1 MEKILEWLKKPLYAG
16 LAGFL
21 AGLIVGLPL
30 LGWLI
35 WPVQWTD
42 AAPQHLRSD
51 LQVDYL
57 RMIIDSYGRNGDEN
71 LVIKRWQDLGVAAK
85 PALEAL
91 SANPGTT
98 EPKEIEKLALL
109 VQAPV
114 PAIKPETKP
123 QAQAQ
128 KGKGD
133 APTTQAN
140 KPETQTEATLLP
152 GAAVETPEKT
162 SGSKTNLT
170 LLLGIMC
177 VLTLGVGG
185 LLVFLLLR
193 RKKAAMEGEEEVDD
207 TAEGYS
213 GQDMEYVQEESA
225 GGAVAA
231 STAAPAKKRVSADS
245 EEPPVVQFMTTYM
258 LGDDL
263 YDDSF
268 SIDAPTGEFLGE
280 CGVGISETIGVG
292 DPKKVTAFEVW
303 LFDKNDIQTVTKVLM
318 SNHAFNDP
326 NIRQRLLAKGEPQLV
341 EPGKRI
347 LLETASLQMEA
358 RIVDASYGGGAMPN
372 NSYFDRLTLEL
383 AVWPKA

>member
-1 MEKILEWLKKPLYAG
+1 MDKILERLKNPLYSG
-16 LAGFL
+16 LAGFV

-42 AAPQHLRSD
+42 ASPQHLRSD

-57 RMIIDSYGRNGDEN
+57 RMIMDSYSRNGDEN
-71 LVIKRWQDLGVAAK
+71 MVQKRWLELGEAAK

-98 EPKEIEKLALL
+98 EANEIEKLALL

-114 PAIKPETKP
+114 PAIKPENKP
-123 QAQAQ
+123 QTQEQ

-133 APTTQAN
+133 APITEEN

-152 GAAVETPEKT
+152 GAVAETPEKT

-170 LLLGIMC
+170 LLLGVMC
-177 VLTLGVGG
+177 VLTIGVGG
-185 LLVFLLLR
+185 LLAFLLLR
-193 RKKAAMEGEEEVDD
+193 RKKAALEGEEEVEEA
-207 TAEGYS
+207 AEGYA
-213 GQDMEYVQEESA
+213 GEDMEYAQETSA
-225 GGAVAA
+225 GDAA
-231 STAAPAKKRVSADS
+231 AIISKKRASADS

-383 AVWPKA
+383 AVWPKGS

>member
-1 MEKILEWLKKPLYAG
+1 MEKILERLKNPLYAG
-16 LAGFL
+16 LAGFI

-30 LGWLI
+30 LGWLV

-51 LQVDYL
+51 LQVEYL
-57 RMIIDSYGRNGDEN
+57 RMIIDSYNRNGDEG
-71 LVIKRWQDLGVAAK
+71 LVQKRWQDLGVAAK

-91 SANPGTT
+91 SANPGTMD
-98 EPKEIEKLALL
+98 PKEIEKIALL

-114 PAIKPETKP
+114 PAIKPSTKP
-123 QAQAQ
+123 QEQTQ

-133 APTTQAN
+133 APTTEEN
-140 KPETQTEATLLP
+140 KPEAQTEATLLP
-152 GAAVETPEKT
+152 GTTAETPEKA
-162 SGSKTNLT
+162 SGSKTNLI
-170 LLLGIMC
+170 LLLGVMC

-193 RKKAAMEGEEEVDD
+193 RKKASMEGDEEEGES
-207 TAEGYS
+207 AEGYT

-225 GGAVAA
+225 GIAESAA
-231 STAAPAKKRVSADS
+231 TGNKKRASVDA

>member
-1 MEKILEWLKKPLYAG
+1 MEKIIERLKNPLYSG
-16 LAGFL
+16 LAGL
-21 AGLIVGLPL
+21 LVGLILGLPI
-30 LGWLI
+30 LGWLV

-57 RMIIDSYGRNGDEN
+57 KMVIDSLKRNEDES
-71 LVIKRWQDLGVAAK
+71 LAIRRWQDLGKAGPDALKTLAA
-85 PALEAL
+85 E
-91 SANPGTT
+91 PGTAD
-98 EPKEIEKLALL
+98 PKEIEQLALL

-114 PAIKPETKP
+114 PAIQVNAKTTVPKAKEAAKVETKVAEP
-123 QAQAQ
+123 
-128 KGKGD
+128 
-133 APTTQAN
+133 
-140 KPETQTEATLLP
+140 LLP
-152 GAAVETPEKT
+152 GATPATDTKT
-162 SGSKTNLT
+162 SGSKSNLT
-170 LLLGIMC
+170 LLLGVMC
-177 VLTLGVGG
+177 ALTLVVGG
-185 LLVFLLLR
+185 VLAFLLLR
-193 RKKAAMEGEEEVDD
+193 RKNANAGGSTSIPAEAYGGE
-207 TAEGYS
+207 
-213 GQDMEYVQEESA
+213 DMEYVAEATSA
-225 GGAVAA
+225 GAA
-231 STAAPAKKRVSADS
+231 TGGNKSRVNTDT

-318 SNHAFNDP
+318 SAHAFNDP
-326 NIRQRLLAKGEPQLV
+326 NIRQRLLAKGEPQMV

-358 RIVDASYGGGAMPN
+358 RIVDASYGGGALPS

-383 AVWPKA
+383 AVWPKAG